1 MPKPTTGG
9 KGDIELTKTGKWY
22 VYKHTA
28 PNGKV
33 YIGITHTKPKYRW
46 GKDGYGYRSNQ
57 HFAKAINKYGWENFA
72 HEILFDGLTQEQAEQ
87 KETELISFYNSA
99 DPECGY
105 NVALGGHALSKE
117 SRKKISETRKARG
130 IKPWITGK
138 HWSDEVKQKFSETRK
153 GKPPRVWTDEQRK
166 NLSKSKAGEGNANFG
181 KPMRETCRAA
191 LLAANEKPVYKLDG
205 ETKTLYRSA
214 KEAGLANGI
223 CNANITRC
231 CKGQRSTAG
240 GFKWCYA

>member
-1 MPKPTTGG
+1 MKL
-9 KGDIELTKTGKWY
+9 EKWC

-46 GKDGYGYRSNQ
+46 GKGGYGYRSNQ
-57 HFAKAINKYGWENFA
+57 HFANAISKYGWENFA
-72 HEILFDGLTQEQAEQ
+72 HEVLFDGLTQAQAEQ
-87 KETELISFYNSA
+87 KETELIAFYNSA

-105 NVALGGHALSKE
+105 NVALGGHALSE
-117 SRKKISETRKARG
+117 QSRRKISETRKARE

-138 HWSDEVKQKFSETRK
+138 HWSEEVKQRLSETRK
-153 GKPPRVWTDEQRK
+153 GKPGRVWTDEQREK
-166 NLSKSKAGEGNANFG
+166 LRKSKTGAGNANFG
-181 KPMRETCRAA
+181 KPMSEANRAA
-191 LLAANEKPVYKLDG
+191 LLAAHEKAVCKIDG
-205 ETKTLYRSA
+205 ETKMFYKSA

>member
-1 MPKPTTGG
+1 MKL
-9 KGDIELTKTGKWY
+9 EKWC

-46 GKDGYGYRSNQ
+46 GKGGYGYRSNQ
-57 HFAKAINKYGWENFA
+57 HFANAISKYGWENFA
-72 HEILFDGLTQEQAEQ
+72 HEVLFDGLTQAQAEQ
-87 KETELISFYNSA
+87 KETELIAFYNSA

-105 NVALGGHALSKE
+105 NVALGGHALSE
-117 SRKKISETRKARG
+117 QSRRKISETRKARE

-138 HWSDEVKQKFSETRK
+138 HWSEEVKQRLSETRK
-153 GKPPRVWTDEQRK
+153 GKPGRVWTDEQREK
-166 NLSKSKAGEGNANFG
+166 LRKSKTGAGNANFG
-181 KPMRETCRAA
+181 KPMSEANRAA
-191 LLAANEKPVYKLDG
+191 LLAAHEKAVCKIDG
-205 ETKTLYRSA
+205 ETKMFYKSA
-214 KEAGLANGI
+214 KEAGFANGI